1 MIYITIYHIII
12 NHIPNHT
19 MSHIIYYHITRK
31 TVAKADEEFDSAVS
45 GIVDLPV
52 ICLDALLPNQTL
64 IGSTTDPTFC
74 NMLRTIGLGGIF
86 VMTSLNNRQR
96 RIRRFGVI
104 ARIELVDVDGDDN
117 DVNTNDDVP
126 EQYKHLSTP
135 TQVSFSIVGKRRCE
149 ILGKGNDMK
158 ERIGRWRRGYDP
170 DGEQVRLGW
179 GIESFV
185 DKRGEEEDNDEVE
198 SITSVNTTS
207 DSLDNTK
214 WNTNKVLIID
224 ESYEE
229 DDQADA
235 IAKATYLVPLI
246 ESWLDLARNET
257 TYNNI
262 DVVARTRRK
271 SGEPGLSVNAAA
283 LIKKVLQE
291 IGPMPSPSQPTLFA
305 IWGAALINPLPA
317 LGVST
322 EIRGAVLEAPG
333 AGRKLAVLERGLIKS
348 INNLDGTR
356 PLNM

>member
-1 MIYITIYHIII
+1 MQLIWYQDILLFIHIHTSLLLLSHISFNIILYHIISCI
-12 NHIPNHT
+12 LY
-19 MSHIIYYHITRK
+19 HIIPYHTISYHIIPYHTISHHITYHISIRK

-117 DVNTNDDVP
+117 DVNTNDDIP

-170 DGEQVRLGW
+170 
-179 GIESFV
+179 
-185 DKRGEEEDNDEVE
+185 
-198 SITSVNTTS
+198 
-207 DSLDNTK
+207 
-214 WNTNKVLIID
+214 
-224 ESYEE
+224 
-229 DDQADA
+229 
-235 IAKATYLVPLI
+235 
-246 ESWLDLARNET
+246 
-257 TYNNI
+257 
-262 DVVARTRRK
+262 
-271 SGEPGLSVNAAA
+271 GEP
-283 LIKKVLQE
+283 
-291 IGPMPSPSQPTLFA
+291 
-305 IWGAALINPLPA
+305 
-317 LGVST
+317 
-322 EIRGAVLEAPG
+322 R
-333 AGRKLAVLERGLIKS
+333 
-348 INNLDGTR
+348 
-356 PLNM
+356 